1 MAFVWSLSVLEWT
14 SLSRSILEGFK
25 LSVLVGTFIRARES
39 LEPNGVLQRDVAT
52 MFPRVSLGYDTSN
65 IIIPTP
71 WHP

>member
-1 MAFVWSLSVLEWT
+1 M
-14 SLSRSILEGFK
+14 EGFK
-25 LSVLVGTFIRARES
+25 LSVSVFIRARES

-52 MFPRVSLGYDTSN
+52 MFPRVSLGYDN